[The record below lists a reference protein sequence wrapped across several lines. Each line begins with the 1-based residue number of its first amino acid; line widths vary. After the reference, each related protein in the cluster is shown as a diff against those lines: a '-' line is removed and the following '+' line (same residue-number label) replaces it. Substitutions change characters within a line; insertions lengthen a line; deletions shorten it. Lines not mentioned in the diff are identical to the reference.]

1 MRILI
6 HKSANDYIDFSGEFS
21 DTRDIFN
28 YIKHQISEELSD
40 SILNKPHTFVG
51 FTGTEFKP
59 LTAETLFNDIQ
70 LYSELYIVPELEG
83 DDPISATIA
92 AMAAYAGGMAAT
104 AAGVMS
110 TALGFGALSSA
121 VATGI
126 ITTVATVVEVGIS
139 IGISAAIS
147 AVLTP
152 DSNVSGDAAAAQ
164 KTSKIFNSAAIIREQ
179 GGSVPLTYGN
189 PFCGGVLISS
199 GLTSK
204 DVKV

>member
-92 AMAAYAGGMAAT
+92 AMAAYAGAAT
-104 AAGVMS
+104 GAAAIS
-110 TALGFGALSSA
+110 LGASFATGAAIAGA
-121 VATGI
+121 VATVAEVV
-126 ITTVATVVEVGIS
+126 ITVGLA
-139 IGISAAIS
+139 IGVSMAMSAIM
-147 AVLTP
+147 TP
-152 DSNVSGDAAAAQ
+152 DTGVSGDAAAAQ